1 MSQLWR
7 RTTDNGRR
15 NVKIELFW
23 NRIRN
28 TGGISNLWGR
38 SGRWARR
45 VRTRVLV
52 VTSTDHIRTWVAVQE
67 RDLRILK
74 INQSISLIIINW
86 LSWDN
91 TFKREQ
97 RLMHLVW
104 SNTDGSEWPMVWL
117 CWTYSCG
124 GFHASFPLVKAE
136 GGDHSLCCSERCC
149 WRSSPGSC
157 HTQWACGC
165 GKASS
170 VKLGFLVILMS
181 LVNLVILVNVNVE
194 KR

>member
-1 MSQLWR
+1 ML
-7 RTTDNGRR
+7 
-15 NVKIELFW
+15 
-23 NRIRN
+23 
-28 TGGISNLWGR
+28 NLWGR

-157 HTQWACGC
+157 HTQSSSGC
-165 GKASS
+165 GIS
-170 VKLGFLVILMS
+170 VFCKTGFSGDSDESGDSGECECGKKVRMSRLMTDAQNLRLKLGFAIMLRMQGFLQ
-181 LVNLVILVNVNVE
+181 
-194 KR
+194 